1 MLDDKRVLIVLTSV
15 KMLSKTKS
23 SSTVSSFD
31 SSDEI
36 DAQISTGWSLPTAA
50 IPFVLFKEAGYSVDI
65 CSIAGG
71 PTTLDPTSLR
81 HQSDPLCQQAF
92 QDRSFRRLTASTR
105 PLSECDPA
113 YIQVLFFA
121 GGAGCMMDF
130 ITAPSIARV
139 GRGVH
144 EHGGTIVAVE
154 HGVAALWN
162 ITLKDGHRLMED
174 GGHCT
179 GSTNE
184 EDLLGDRI
192 NYFPK
197 HTEKQRTVEELMES
211 CGATFEKSSL
221 YTPNVVVDH
230 HRRVVTGQN
239 EISTA
244 GTVDAVLALVDN

>member
-1 MLDDKRVLIVLTSV
+1 MSDTRRVLIVLTSV
-15 KMLSKTKS
+15 QMMSKTE
-23 SSTVSSFD
+23 STPSSFD
-31 SSDEI
+31 SHDERE
-36 DAQISTGWSLPTAA
+36 AQISTGWSLPTAA
-50 IPFVLFKEAGYSVDI
+50 IPFALFKQAGYSVDI
-65 CSIAGG
+65 CSIVGG

-81 HQSDPLCQQAF
+81 HQSDPFCQQAF
-92 QDRSFRRLTASTR
+92 QDRSFERLTASTR
-105 PLSECDPA
+105 PLSEYDPTH
-113 YIQVLFFA
+113 IQVLFFA

-130 ITAPSIARV
+130 ITASSISRV

-144 EHGGTIVAVE
+144 EHGGIIAAVE

-162 ITLKDGHRLMED
+162 ITLKDGHRLVED
-174 GGHCT
+174 GGRCT

-197 HTEKQRTVEELMES
+197 HAEQQRTVEELMQS
-211 CGATFEKSSL
+211 CGASYEKSSL

-244 GTVDAVLALVDN
+244 GTVDAVIAMLADN